1 VEGVLKR
8 SAKGFERRV
17 YKGGGGGVQEGRGG
31 RVSLSVKWL
40 TWAWHALSAFDEVI
54 LEALVSAHL
63 PGRQALMV

>member
-1 VEGVLKR
+1 M
-8 SAKGFERRV
+8 
-17 YKGGGGGVQEGRGG
+17 GRGTGG
-31 RVSLSVKWL
+31 RVPLLVMWL